1 MRDLGEREKR
11 REEAWQHAE
20 SANVA
25 KSTCLA
31 NVSHELRTP
40 LTSILGFTRIIQ
52 RRLAR
57 TVIPNVASDDPKVA
71 TAVSQVTE
79 NIDIILTEGARL
91 TTLINNL
98 LDLEKIEAGEMS
110 WNIDQRSEE
119 RRVGKECVSTCR
131 SRWSPNH

>member
-25 KSTCLA
+25 KSTFLA

-57 TVIPNVASDDPKVA
+57 TVLPNVASVDPQVA
-71 TAVSQVTE
+71 TAVSPVTE
-79 NIDIILTEGARL
+79 NTDLNLTGGARPPTL
-91 TTLINNL
+91 NTTPHV
-98 LDLEKIEAGEMS
+98 LEKS
-110 WNIDQRSEE
+110 
-119 RRVGKECVSTCR
+119 
-131 SRWSPNH
+131 